1 MFTNKNQTEFELENE
16 LILTDD
22 ELIHYDNDFDEYQL
36 TESSC
41 LFLFLTAQHKDYE
54 EMNTNTGFLNH

>member
-1 MFTNKNQTEFELENE
+1 MLTNNNQTEFELENE

-22 ELIHYDNDFDEYQL
+22 VLIHYDNDFDEYQL

-41 LFLFLTAQHKDYE
+41 LFLLLTTQHSDYE
-54 EMNTNTGFLNH
+54 EMNTNTEFLNH